1 MIHNHEKRSPL
12 LNFTACPDKH
22 IDALVRVDDT
32 FSRFVY
38 PGRVF
43 MVFLIGTIGSHT

>member
-12 LNFTACPDKH
+12 LNLTACPDKH
-22 IDALVRVDDT
+22 INALVRVDDT
-32 FSRFVY
+32 FSRFVC

-43 MVFLIGTIGSHT
+43 VVFLIGAISSLT